1 MATKGR
7 THSGGALSTTAS
19 EAIKFTKTNLNWL
32 LRRKHHVITAAGGPY
47 IQLVI

>member
-1 MATKGR
+1 MATKGH

-19 EAIKFTKTNLNWL
+19 EAINFAKTNLNWL

-47 IQLVI
+47 IQLVK